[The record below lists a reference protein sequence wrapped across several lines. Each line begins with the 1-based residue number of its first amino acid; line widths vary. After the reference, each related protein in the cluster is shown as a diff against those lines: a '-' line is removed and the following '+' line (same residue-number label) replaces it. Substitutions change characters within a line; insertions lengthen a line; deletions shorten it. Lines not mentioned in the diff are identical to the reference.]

1 MGLLLFTVVMTVVF
15 ETYLHTFQCR
25 VSNSYYQ
32 HNLQTSHKVI
42 AALKEIDA
50 PIFADFATLLGVIR
64 GQEINIWDHD
74 TDFSMVYPGPEGIQY
89 ITDVLSAPELGLEVT
104 WLAPRHLMQLSP
116 KGVRKGPHTDI
127 FFWTDTT
134 DPKTGMRVLES
145 PDHISIDHPTR
156 PYYEIFPLQEA
167 NWAGVPVLIPFD
179 THAVC
184 AKEFGH
190 FGGSYMEAQVFRRD
204 CLHNIF
210 NLRWLPF

>member
-1 MGLLLFTVVMTVVF
+1 MVLLAITVSMTVVF
-15 ETYLHTFQCR
+15 ETYLHTFQCQ

-32 HNLQTSHKVI
+32 HNLETSHKVI
-42 AALKEIDA
+42 KLLKEIKA

-74 TDFSMVYPGPEGIQY
+74 TDFSMVHPGEEGIKY
-89 ITDVLSAPELGLEVT
+89 ITEVLSHPSTGLEV
-104 WLAPRHLMQLSP
+104 LFLKGRDLMQISK

-127 FFWTDTT
+127 FFWTDTV
-134 DPKTGMRVLES
+134 DEKGMRILKS
-145 PDHISIDHPTR
+145 PDNISIDHPIR

-167 NWAGVPVLIPFD
+167 DWAGVPVLIPFD